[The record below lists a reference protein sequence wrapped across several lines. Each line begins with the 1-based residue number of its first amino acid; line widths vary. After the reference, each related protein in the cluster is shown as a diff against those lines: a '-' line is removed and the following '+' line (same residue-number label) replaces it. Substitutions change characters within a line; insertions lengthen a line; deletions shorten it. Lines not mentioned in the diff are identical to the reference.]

1 MSEKAGDAA
10 RDVKADECMNV
21 CPEFC
26 IPILDHLQFLNHDYG
41 FKGPYF
47 KHVSRECWVT
57 FDKEGVEIK
66 IGYEPLSLPW
76 GSVTKTNQKAISL
89 HELMRQ
95 YAFHL
100 EERKYR
106 EYDEISEKLFAKL
119 ANPREADEYALS
131 VKEKLDRAT
140 AQWVKDIAEF
150 FRSHLIEILP

>member
-1 MSEKAGDAA
+1 MK
-10 RDVKADECMNV
+10 V

-26 IPILDHLQFLNHDYG
+26 APVLEHFQFLNREYG
-41 FKGPYF
+41 FEQPVF
-47 KHVSRECWVT
+47 KYVSRECWVT

-76 GSVTKTNQKAISL
+76 GYVTQHNQKKISL
-89 HELMRQ
+89 DELMRQ

-100 EERKYR
+100 DAQKYR

-119 ANPREADEYALS
+119 AYPREADEYALS

-140 AQWVKDIAEF
+140 AEWVKDIASFLREHLTNILLEGGNNTE
-150 FRSHLIEILP
+150 SHQD